1 MGCDIWDSARR
12 GARDLT
18 GRARTLGARH
28 VLYRLA
34 RDLRNH
40 VLTWL
45 EWRG

>member
-18 GRARTLGARH
+18 GRARTLG

-40 VLTWL
+40 ALTWL
-45 EWRG
+45 E